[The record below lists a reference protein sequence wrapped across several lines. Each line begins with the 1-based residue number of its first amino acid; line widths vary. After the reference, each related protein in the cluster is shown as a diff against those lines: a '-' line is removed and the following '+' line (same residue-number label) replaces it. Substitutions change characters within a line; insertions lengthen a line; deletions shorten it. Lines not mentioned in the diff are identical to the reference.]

1 MSPEQVVRADSGLDV
16 FVQVAEGGGS
26 IGLLRV
32 SVGRLRIDLR
42 GSRLFSLY
50 KEPQAWVG

>member
-16 FVQVAEGGGS
+16 FVQVAEGGS

-50 KEPQAWVG
+50 KEPKAWVG